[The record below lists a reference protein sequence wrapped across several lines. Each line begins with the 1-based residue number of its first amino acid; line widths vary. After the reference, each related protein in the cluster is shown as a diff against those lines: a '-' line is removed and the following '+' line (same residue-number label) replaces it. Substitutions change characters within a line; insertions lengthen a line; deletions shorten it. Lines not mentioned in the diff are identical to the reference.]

1 MLNRKNL
8 AKASVITGLV
18 LACAAILLLR
28 LGVSESPVINNI
40 VKAALIIA
48 GLAVTAAWMI
58 GERQHGTSK
67 VTFYFYM
74 LFTAAIWSVIYCIT
88 YMWT

>member
-8 AKASVITGLV
+8 TRAFGITGFV
-18 LACAAILLLR
+18 VACAAILVLR
-28 LGVSESPVINNI
+28 LGVSESPVIHSI

-58 GERQHGTSK
+58 GERQHGKSK

-74 LFTAAIWSVIYCIT
+74 LFTAAIWSVIYCIA
-88 YMWT
+88 YIWV